1 MKNPHQSWSQSGRT
15 PLISSPRKR
24 KDPVNRPR
32 GVGVHFCVIYGQQCR
47 RSRNS
52 LMLRINTAGPR
63 TACKRSSTCEPSG
76 DVSSAVSDRK
86 KWATSVIRGTIL
98 CAASQTLSV
107 TQNSYVTSCEHTQMT
122 GRNNGSTHKFSR
134 TVNTRGNLMDDGNSD
149 SESL

>member
-1 MKNPHQSWSQSGRT
+1 M
-15 PLISSPRKR
+15 
-24 KDPVNRPR
+24 
-32 GVGVHFCVIYGQQCR
+32 HFCLIYGQQCR

-52 LMLRINTAGPR
+52 LRLRINTAGPR

-76 DVSSAVSDRK
+76 DVSSAASDRK

-107 TQNSYVTSCEHTQMT
+107 TVSCEHTQMT
-122 GRNNGSTHKFSR
+122 GRNNGSTHTFSR
-134 TVNTRGNLMDDGNSD
+134 TLNSRGNLMDDGNSD